1 MAYIGQE
8 PGLGRAERFIFTAS
22 GSETSVSADDDGL
35 PISYTVN
42 QVSVYLNGVK
52 LVVGTD
58 CVATNGSPITSL
70 AALTAGDVVEVIA
83 LSSFSATDSVAKS
96 GGTYTGAVKF
106 DSDIRAGAIKANDNT
121 AAITI
126 ADSTGKVTFAGDF
139 QIDGTT
145 TTVNSTTLT
154 IDDKNIELAHSPSGS
169 EGNDAAVD
177 GGGITLKSSDSDKTI
192 LWENDTDSWNFSE
205 NIETLTNKKIIQRG
219 EAFMKSLHNSW
230 VMGG

>member
-22 GSETSVSADDDGL
+22 GSETVVSADDDGL

-58 CVATNGSPITSL
+58 CVATNGSTITSL

-219 EAFMKSLHNSW
+219 EAFMKTLHNSW